1 MRFLRAAAALVNT
14 DKSAFVKRLIVARR
28 KMSANSLLA
37 GIAAAG
43 TTQYALR
50 RAGLEFAD
58 WMVSPEAT
66 IANVL
71 EKLYTPRVIGFYE
84 QILGGRAAD
93 MMDAKLIQDL
103 CGHVDYLVTGK
114 PDAAVRLPA
123 CAAIRDYVR
132 FAVVREHPDAGLSP
146 ATMTDQF
153 LDYAIDEAAHV
164 FLR

>member
-1 MRFLRAAAALVNT
+1 MSFLKAASALLNS
-14 DKSAFVKRLIVARR
+14 DKSAFVSRLIAARR
-28 KMSANSLLA
+28 KMSTNSLLA

-58 WMVSPEAT
+58 RMVSPEAT
-66 IANVL
+66 VADVL

-84 QILGGRAAD
+84 QLSGGSAGN
-93 MMDAKLIQDL
+93 MKDAKLIQDL

-114 PDAAVRLPA
+114 PDAAVSLPPF
-123 CAAIRDYVR
+123 AAIRDYVR
-132 FAVVREHPDAGLSP
+132 YAVVREHPNAGLSP
-146 ATMTDQF
+146 TTMTDQF

-164 FLR
+164 FRR